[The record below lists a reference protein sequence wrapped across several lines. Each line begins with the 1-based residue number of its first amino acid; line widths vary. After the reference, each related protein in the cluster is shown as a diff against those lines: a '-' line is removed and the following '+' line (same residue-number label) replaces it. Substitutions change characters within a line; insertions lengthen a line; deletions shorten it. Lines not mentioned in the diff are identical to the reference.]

1 MGGVYEYLCSVFTE
15 VMFGQVFWDYSNMPF
30 NLGGRIN
37 LLYCFFWGMA
47 AVVWIKRLFPVISS
61 YIEKIPV
68 HPGKTI
74 TWGLVVFM
82 SCNMLL
88 SGMVL
93 ARYSART
100 EGAEAQNT
108 MESWI
113 DSHYND
119 QKVERIYPNMKDAK
133 EK

>member
-1 MGGVYEYLCSVFTE
+1 
-15 VMFGQVFWDYSNMPF
+15 
-30 NLGGRIN
+30 
-37 LLYCFFWGMA
+37 
-47 AVVWIKRLFPVISS
+47 
-61 YIEKIPV
+61 
-68 HPGKTI
+68 
-74 TWGLVVFM
+74 
-82 SCNMLL
+82 
-88 SGMVL
+88 MVL

-119 QKVERIYPNMKDAK
+119 QKVERIYPNMKDVK

>member
-1 MGGVYEYLCSVFTE
+1 
-15 VMFGQVFWDYSNMPF
+15 MFGQVFWDYSSMPF
-30 NLGGRIN
+30 NLGGQIN

-68 HPGKTI
+68 HPGKMI
-74 TWGLVVFM
+74 TWVLVVFM